1 MFKKNDI
8 INNKFEVLFSIQSTT
23 FGSSYRVKGKEDGK
37 IYMLK
42 IYEKEKLNEWHFNEK
57 GDLIEAEIHKQIE
70 HPNISKF
77 VSCDLINLQKQDI
90 YVYVVEFISGET
102 LQERI
107 DREGKPNITFATNLI
122 KKIMSAVSYLHSLDT
137 PVIHSDI
144 TPLNI
149 MLDMSSGML
158 EPILIDFGLS
168 KHKSYSTSYNS
179 SVPSIFYCAPELF
192 NGEYSNKSDIFSL
205 GALYYILIE
214 GYFPWHNKFNISDI
228 NSVDLQDKII
238 NNRNSKLT
246 FTAINDIDETIKL
259 SIIKSLLSNP
269 SSRFES
275 LNDFHKSITKE
286 KMISHEEIK
295 KEEIKNILLKKEGDG
310 FKKIAGMQSL
320 KDIIKDEVIDP
331 LKDPESFKDY
341 GIEPPN
347 GILFYGPP
355 GCGKT
360 FFAECLSEEIGF
372 NFIKVGPS
380 DVGSKYVHGGQE
392 KIKQLFDSAK
402 ENSPTII
409 FLDEID
415 AMIPDRES
423 SEIGHHYASE
433 VNEWLIQFNNC
444 GEQDV
449 FIIAATNKM
458 DKIDS
463 AVLRAGRFDRKILVP
478 VPDNDSRKALF
489 ELYLNKRKKVLADDI
504 NLDELGKLTEN
515 YVCSDIKL
523 IVNDASRIA
532 RKDKCK
538 ISQEMIEKIIN
549 QTSSS
554 ISSKEISKYSEN
566 KIQKNKPSTTMGFKI
581 PQSSS
586 IIGKSVVMTHPSK
599 EGEKGEIVKK
609 NDKKD
614 VYTIKFTERDESD
627 WHKNDFK
634 II

>member
-23 FGSSYRVKGKEDGK
+23 YGYSYRVKGIEDGK

-42 IYEKEKLNEWHFNEK
+42 VYEKERLHDWHFNEK
-57 GDLIEAEIHKQIE
+57 GDLIESEIHQQID

-77 VSCDLINLQKQDI
+77 VSCELINFQEQELFI
-90 YVYVVEFISGET
+90 YVVDFISGET

-107 DREGKPNITFATNLI
+107 DREGHPNITFATNLM
-122 KKIMSAVSYLHSLDT
+122 KKIMSAVSYLHSLET
-137 PVIHSDI
+137 PIIHSDI

-149 MLDMSSGML
+149 MLDMSTGML
-158 EPILIDFGLS
+158 EPILFDFGLS
-168 KHKSYSTSYNS
+168 KHKGNSTSYNS

-192 NGEYSNKSDIFSL
+192 NGEYSVKSDVFSL
-205 GALYYILIE
+205 GALYYSLIE
-214 GYFPWHNKFNISDI
+214 GYFPWHNKFNINDI
-228 NSVDLQDKII
+228 NSIDFQDKII
-238 NNRNSKLT
+238 SNRNSKLP
-246 FTAINDIDETIKL
+246 FTAINTIDETIKL
-259 SIIKSLLSNP
+259 SIIKSLLP
-269 SSRFES
+269 EPETRFES
-275 LNDFHKSITKE
+275 VDDFYKSITKE
-286 KMISHEEIK
+286 KLISHEEIK
-295 KEEIKNILLKKEGDG
+295 KEEIRNVLLKKGGDG
-310 FKKIAGMQSL
+310 FKKVAGMDDL
-320 KDIIKDEVIDP
+320 KQMIQDEVIDP

-402 ENSPTII
+402 ENSPTIL

-463 AVLRAGRFDRKILVP
+463 AVLRSGRFDRKILVP
-478 VPDNDSRKALF
+478 VPDFASRKALF
-489 ELYLNKRKKVLADDI
+489 ELYLNKRKKVLSDNI
-504 NLDELGKLTEN
+504 NFDSLSKLTEN

-532 RKDKCK
+532 RKKKDR
-538 ISQEMIEKIIN
+538 ISQEMLEIIIK

-554 ISSKEISKYSEN
+554 ISSKEISKYSES
-566 KIQKNKPSTTMGFKI
+566 KTQKNKASNSIGFKF
-581 PQSSS
+581 SS
-586 IIGKSVVMTHPSK
+586 
-599 EGEKGEIVKK
+599 
-609 NDKKD
+609 DK
-614 VYTIKFTERDESD
+614 
-627 WHKNDFK
+627 
-634 II
+634 

>member
-8 INNKFEVLFSIQSTT
+8 INDKYQVLFFIQST
-23 FGSSYRVKGKEDGK
+23 SYGHSFRVKSKEDGK

-42 IYEKEKLNEWHFNEK
+42 TYEEDRLHDWHFNEN
-57 GDLIEAEIHKQIE
+57 GDLIEAEIHKNIS
-70 HPNISKF
+70 HPNISNF
-77 VSCDLINLQKQDI
+77 VSCELIEFQKQKLYI
-90 YVYVVEFISGET
+90 YIVEFISGET

-107 DREGKPNITFATNLI
+107 DREGSPSFAFSLILI
-122 KKIMSAVSYLHSLDT
+122 KKIMSSISYLHALKV
-137 PVIHSDI
+137 PIIHADI

-149 MLDMSSGML
+149 MLDMGSSEV
-158 EPILIDFGLS
+158 EPVLIDFGLA
-168 KHKSYSTSYNS
+168 KYKNYITSYNS
-179 SVPSIFYCAPELF
+179 STPSIFYCAPELF
-192 NGEYSNKSDIFSL
+192 TKKSSVKTDIFSL
-205 GALYYILIE
+205 GALFYILIE
-214 GYFPWHNKFNISDI
+214 GVFPWHSKFNISDI
-228 NSVDLQDKII
+228 DSVNLQEKII

-246 FTAINDIDETIKL
+246 YNTVNKTDETIKL
-259 SIIKSLLSNP
+259 SINKSLFSDP
-269 SSRFES
+269 DSRFES
-275 LNDFHKSITKE
+275 VDDFYKSITKE
-286 KMISHEEIK
+286 KLISHED
-295 KEEIKNILLKKEGDG
+295 IKNEERKIVLSSVKEGEG
-310 FKKIAGMQSL
+310 FKKIAGMNSL
-320 KDIIKDEVIDP
+320 KEMIKDEVIDP

-341 GIEPPN
+341 GIDAPN

-402 ENSPTII
+402 ENSPTIL

-415 AMIPDRES
+415 AMIPDREGTD
-423 SEIGHHYASE
+423 IGHHYSSE

-444 GEQDV
+444 GEQEV

-478 VPDNDSRKALF
+478 VPDIISRKALF
-489 ELYLNKRKKVLADDI
+489 DLYLSKRVKVLSDDI
-504 NLDELGKLTEN
+504 DLEKLSELTAN

-532 RKDKCK
+532 RKKKSK
-538 ISQEMIEKIIN
+538 ISQEIIENIIK

-554 ISSKEISKYSEN
+554 ITSREIEKYS
-566 KIQKNKPSTTMGFKI
+566 KNKVKAKESGSSIGFKM
-581 PQSSS
+581 SNN
-586 IIGKSVVMTHPSK
+586 
-599 EGEKGEIVKK
+599 KK
-609 NDKKD
+609 
-614 VYTIKFTERDESD
+614 
-627 WHKNDFK
+627 
-634 II
+634 

>member
-8 INNKFEVLFSIQSTT
+8 INNKFEVLFPIQSTT
-23 FGSSYRVKGKEDGK
+23 FGSSYRVKGIQDGK

-42 IYEKEKLNEWHFNEK
+42 IYEKEKLYDWHFDEK
-57 GDLIEAEIHKQIE
+57 NNLVEAKIHKTID

-77 VSCDLINLQKQDI
+77 ISCDLFEFQNKEL
-90 YVYVVEFISGET
+90 YSYVVEFISGET

-107 DREGKPNITFATNLI
+107 DREGQPNPTFAFNLI
-122 KKIMSAVSYLHSLDT
+122 KKIISAVSYLHSSEN
-137 PVIHSDI
+137 PIIHSDI

-149 MLDMSSGML
+149 MLDMSSGNL

-168 KHKSYSTSYNS
+168 KIKNYKTSYNS

-192 NGEYSNKSDIFSL
+192 DGKHSIQSDIFSL
-205 GALYYILIE
+205 GALLYVLVE

-228 NSVDLQDKII
+228 NSVDLQEKIKNI
-238 NNRNSKLT
+238 RNSKLT
-246 FTAINDIDETIKL
+246 FGTINNIEEQIKL
-259 SIIKSLLSNP
+259 SIVKSLLPNP
-269 SSRFES
+269 NSRFES
-275 LNDFHKSITKE
+275 TNDFYKSITKQ
-286 KMISHEEIK
+286 KLISKEEIK
-295 KEEIKNILLKKEGDG
+295 KEEIKNVLLKKAGDG
-310 FKKIAGMQSL
+310 FNKVAGMKDL
-320 KDIIKDEVIDP
+320 KNMIQDDVIDP

-402 ENSPTII
+402 ENAPTIL

-415 AMIPDRES
+415 AMIPDRENS
-423 SEIGHHYASE
+423 DIGHHYASE

-444 GEQDV
+444 SQHDV

-458 DKIDS
+458 DKLDS
-463 AVLRAGRFDRKILVP
+463 AILRSGRFDRKILIP
-478 VPDNDSRKALF
+478 VPDLDSRKAIF
-489 ELYLNKRKKVLADDI
+489 NLYLDKRKKVLSNDI
-504 NLDELGKLTEN
+504 NLDKLAQLTKN

-523 IVNDASRIA
+523 IVNDASRTA
-532 RKDKCK
+532 RKNKSK
-538 ISQEMIEKIIN
+538 VTQEILEKIVS
-549 QTSSS
+549 QTSASVS
-554 ISSKEISKYSEN
+554 FEEISKYSEN
-566 KIQKNKPSTTMGFKI
+566 KNQKNNTKNKIGFKL
-581 PQSSS
+581 
-586 IIGKSVVMTHPSK
+586 PS
-599 EGEKGEIVKK
+599 
-609 NDKKD
+609 N
-614 VYTIKFTERDESD
+614 
-627 WHKNDFK
+627 NN
-634 II
+634 

>member
-1 MFKKNDI
+1 MDKIMFKRNDI
-8 INNKFEVLFSIQSTT
+8 INDKYEVLFPIHTT
-23 FGSSYRVKGKEDGK
+23 TYGSSYRVKGKDDGK

-42 IYEKEKLNEWHFNEK
+42 IYEKEKLNDWHFNEK
-57 GDLIEAEIHKQIE
+57 GELIEAEIHQHID

-77 VSCDLINLQKQDI
+77 ISCELINFQNQELYI
-90 YVYVVEFISGET
+90 YVVEFISGET

-107 DREGKPNITFATNLI
+107 DREGHPNSTFATNLM
-122 KKIMSAVSYLHSLDT
+122 KKIMSAVSYLHSLDN
-137 PVIHSDI
+137 PIIHSDI

-149 MLDMSSGML
+149 MLDMSSGNL

-168 KHKSYSTSYNS
+168 KYKGYNTFYNS
-179 SVPSIFYCAPELF
+179 TVPSIFYCAPELF
-192 NGEYSNKSDIFSL
+192 SGEYSVKSDIFSL

-238 NNRNSKLT
+238 SNRKSKLT
-246 FTAINDIDETIKL
+246 FTAANSIDETIKL
-259 SIIKSLLSNP
+259 SIIKSLISDT

-275 LNDFHKSITKE
+275 VDDFYKSITKE
-286 KMISHEEIK
+286 KLISHEEIK
-295 KEEIKNILLKKEGDG
+295 QEEIKNVLLKKGGEG
-310 FKKIAGMQSL
+310 FKKVAGMYDL
-320 KDIIKDEVIDP
+320 KQMIQEEVIDP
-331 LKDPESFKDY
+331 LKDPESFRDY
-341 GIEPPN
+341 GIDPPN

-402 ENSPTII
+402 ENSPTIL

-423 SEIGHHYASE
+423 SDIGHHYASE

-444 GEQDV
+444 GEQDI

-478 VPDNDSRKALF
+478 VPDMDSRKAIF
-489 ELYLNKRKKVLADDI
+489 ELYLNKRKKVLSDNI
-504 NLDELGKLTEN
+504 NFKQLSRLTEN

-532 RKDKCK
+532 RKNKCK
-538 ISQEMIEKIIN
+538 ISQEIIEKIIL

-554 ISSKEISKYSEN
+554 ISSEEIAKYSE
-566 KIQKNKPSTTMGFKI
+566 
-581 PQSSS
+581 
-586 IIGKSVVMTHPSK
+586 SK
-599 EGEKGEIVKK
+599 T
-609 NDKKD
+609 KKD
-614 VYTIKFTERDESD
+614 KPRKPIGF
-627 WHKNDFK
+627 
-634 II
+634 

>member
-8 INNKFEVLFSIQSTT
+8 INDKFEVLFPIQSTT

-42 IYEKEKLNEWHFNEK
+42 IYEKEKLHDWHFNEK
-57 GDLIEAEIHKQIE
+57 GGLIEAEIHQQID

-77 VSCDLINLQKQDI
+77 VSCELINFQKQDLYI
-90 YVYVVEFISGET
+90 YVVEFISGET

-107 DREGKPNITFATNLI
+107 DREGNPNPTFATNLM

-137 PVIHSDI
+137 PIIHSDI

-149 MLDMSSGML
+149 MLDMSSGTL
-158 EPILIDFGLS
+158 DPILIDFGLS
-168 KHKSYSTSYNS
+168 KYKEYSTSYSS

-192 NGEYSNKSDIFSL
+192 NGEHSDKTDIFSL
-205 GALYYILIE
+205 GALYYILLE

-238 NNRNSKLT
+238 SNRNSKLT
-246 FTAINDIDETIKL
+246 FTAMNAIDETIKL

-275 LNDFHKSITKE
+275 VDDFYKSITKE
-286 KMISHEEIK
+286 KLISHEEIK
-295 KEEIKNILLKKEGDG
+295 KEEIKNVLLKKGGEG
-310 FKKIAGMQSL
+310 FKKVAGMHDL
-320 KDIIKDEVIDP
+320 KQMIQDEVIDP

-402 ENSPTII
+402 ENSPTIL

-478 VPDNDSRKALF
+478 VPDLDSRKALF
-489 ELYLNKRKKVLADDI
+489 ELYLDKRKKVLADNI
-504 NLDELGKLTEN
+504 NLEQLSKLTEN

-532 RKDKCK
+532 RKNKCK
-538 ISQEMIEKIIN
+538 ISQEMIEKIIT

-554 ISSKEISKYSEN
+554 ISSKEISKYSES
-566 KIQKNKPSTTMGFKI
+566 KIQKDKPSSTMGFKM
-581 PQSSS
+581 SS
-586 IIGKSVVMTHPSK
+586 
-599 EGEKGEIVKK
+599 KK
-609 NDKKD
+609 
-614 VYTIKFTERDESD
+614 
-627 WHKNDFK
+627 
-634 II
+634 

>member
-8 INNKFEVLFSIQSTT
+8 INDKFEVLFPIQTTT
-23 FGSSYRVKGKEDGK
+23 FGSSYRVRGKEDGK

-42 IYEKEKLNEWHFNEK
+42 IYEKDKLNDWHFNEK
-57 GDLIEAEIHKQIE
+57 GELIEAKIHQQID

-77 VSCDLINLQKQDI
+77 VSCEMTTFQDQELYI
-90 YVYVVEFISGET
+90 YVVEFISGET

-107 DREGKPNITFATNLI
+107 DREGHPNSTFSKNLM
-122 KKIMSAVSYLHSLDT
+122 KKIMAAVSYLHRLEN
-137 PVIHSDI
+137 PIIHADI

-149 MLDMSSGML
+149 MLDMSSGTI
-158 EPILIDFGLS
+158 EPVLIDFGLS
-168 KHKSYSTSYNS
+168 KYKGYSTFYNS
-179 SVPSIFYCAPELF
+179 SIPSIFYCAPELF
-192 NGEYSNKSDIFSL
+192 NNEHSIKSDIFSL
-205 GALYYILIE
+205 GALYYILLE
-214 GYFPWHNKFNISDI
+214 GYFPWHNKFSISDI
-228 NSVDLQDKII
+228 NSVDLQDKILK
-238 NNRNSKLT
+238 NRTSKLT
-246 FTAINDIDETIKL
+246 FNAINAIEETIKL
-259 SIIKSLLSNP
+259 SIIKSLLPNA

-275 LNDFHKSITKE
+275 VDDFYKSITKE
-286 KMISHEEIK
+286 KLISHEEIK
-295 KEEIKNILLKKEGDG
+295 KEEIKNVLLKKGGEG
-310 FKKIAGMQSL
+310 FKKVAGMHDL
-320 KDIIKDEVIDP
+320 KQMIQDEVIDP

-341 GIEPPN
+341 GIDPPN

-402 ENSPTII
+402 ENSPTVL

-415 AMIPDRES
+415 AMIPDREN

-444 GEQDV
+444 GEQDI

-478 VPDNDSRKALF
+478 VPDLDSRKALF
-489 ELYLNKRKKVLADDI
+489 ELYLDKRKKVLSDNI
-504 NLDELGKLTEN
+504 NLEQLGKLTEN

-532 RKDKCK
+532 RKNKCK
-538 ISQEMIEKIIN
+538 ISQEIIEKIIR

-554 ISSKEISKYSEN
+554 ITSKEISKYSESKTN
-566 KIQKNKPSTTMGFKI
+566 KEKTSSTIGFKM
-581 PQSSS
+581 S
-586 IIGKSVVMTHPSK
+586 T
-599 EGEKGEIVKK
+599 KK
-609 NDKKD
+609 
-614 VYTIKFTERDESD
+614 
-627 WHKNDFK
+627 
-634 II
+634 

>member
-23 FGSSYRVKGKEDGK
+23 FGYSYRVKGIEDGK

-42 IYEKEKLNEWHFNEK
+42 VYEKEKLHDWHFNEK
-57 GDLIEAEIHKQIE
+57 GDLIEAEIHQQID

-77 VSCDLINLQKQDI
+77 VSCELINFQEQELFI
-90 YVYVVEFISGET
+90 YVVDFISGET

-107 DREGKPNITFATNLI
+107 DREGHPNITFATNLM
-122 KKIMSAVSYLHSLDT
+122 KKIMSAVSYLHSLET
-137 PVIHSDI
+137 PIIHSDI

-149 MLDMSSGML
+149 MLDMSTGML
-158 EPILIDFGLS
+158 EPILFDFGLS
-168 KHKSYSTSYNS
+168 KYKANPTSYNT

-192 NGEYSNKSDIFSL
+192 NGEYSVRSDVFSL
-205 GALYYILIE
+205 GSLYYMLLE
-214 GYFPWHNKFNISDI
+214 GFFPWHNKFNINDI
-228 NSVDLQDKII
+228 NSVDFQNTII
-238 NNRNSKLT
+238 SNRNSKLT
-246 FTAINDIDETIKL
+246 FTAINAIDETIKL
-259 SIIKSLLSNP
+259 SIIKSLLP
-269 SSRFES
+269 EPETRFKS
-275 LNDFHKSITKE
+275 VDDFYKSITKE

-295 KEEIKNILLKKEGDG
+295 KEEIKNVLLKKGGEG
-310 FKKIAGMQSL
+310 FKKVAGMDDL
-320 KDIIKDEVIDP
+320 KQMIQDEVIDP

-402 ENSPTII
+402 ENAPTIL

-423 SEIGHHYASE
+423 SEIGHHYSSE

-463 AVLRAGRFDRKILVP
+463 AVLRAGRFDRKILIP
-478 VPDNDSRKALF
+478 VPDSESRKSLF
-489 ELYLNKRKKVLADDI
+489 ELYLNKRKKVVSENI
-504 NLDELGKLTEN
+504 NLEDLSKLTEN

-523 IVNDASRIA
+523 IINDASRIA
-532 RKDKCK
+532 RKNKCK
-538 ISQEMIEKIIN
+538 ISQDMIEKIIKK
-549 QTSSS
+549 TSSS
-554 ISSKEISKYSEN
+554 ISSKEILKYSES
-566 KIQKNKPSTTMGFKI
+566 KTQKNKASNTIGFKF
-581 PQSSS
+581 SS
-586 IIGKSVVMTHPSK
+586 
-599 EGEKGEIVKK
+599 
-609 NDKKD
+609 DK
-614 VYTIKFTERDESD
+614 
-627 WHKNDFK
+627 
-634 II
+634 

>member
-8 INNKFEVLFSIQSTT
+8 INNKFEVLFSIQTTT
-23 FGSSYRVKGKEDGK
+23 FGSSYRVKGIEDGK

-42 IYEKEKLNEWHFNEK
+42 VYEKEKLNDWHFNEK
-57 GDLIEAEIHKQIE
+57 GDLIEAEIHQQID

-77 VSCDLINLQKQDI
+77 VACELISFQEQDLYI
-90 YVYVVEFISGET
+90 YVVEFISGET

-107 DREGKPNITFATNLI
+107 DREGNPNPSFATNLM
-122 KKIMSAVSYLHSLDT
+122 KKIMSAVSYLHSFDS
-137 PVIHSDI
+137 PIIHSDI

-149 MLDMSSGML
+149 MLDMSSGTL
-158 EPILIDFGLS
+158 EPVLIDFGLS
-168 KHKSYSTSYNS
+168 KYKQYSTFYNS
-179 SVPSIFYCAPELF
+179 SIPSIFYCAPEQF
-192 NGEYSNKSDIFSL
+192 SGEYSIKSDIFSL
-205 GALYYILIE
+205 GALYYMLLE

-228 NSVDLQDKII
+228 NSVDLQEKII
-238 NNRNSKLT
+238 SNRNSKLT
-246 FTAINDIDETIKL
+246 FTAINAIEETIKL
-259 SIIKSLLSNP
+259 SIVKSLLPNA

-275 LNDFHKSITKE
+275 VDDFYKSITKE

-295 KEEIKNILLKKEGDG
+295 KEEIKNVLLKKGGEG
-310 FKKIAGMQSL
+310 FKKVAGMHDL
-320 KDIIKDEVIDP
+320 KQMIKDEVIDP
-331 LKDPESFKDY
+331 LKDPDSFKDY
-341 GIEPPN
+341 GIDPPN

-402 ENSPTII
+402 ENAPTVL

-423 SEIGHHYASE
+423 SDIGHHYSSE

-444 GEQDV
+444 GEEDI

-478 VPDNDSRKALF
+478 VPDHDSRIALF
-489 ELYLNKRKKVLADDI
+489 ELYLEKRKKVISENI
-504 NLDELGKLTEN
+504 NLDKLSELTEN

-523 IVNDASRIA
+523 IINDASRIA
-532 RKDKCK
+532 RKNKCK
-538 ISQEMIEKIIN
+538 ISQEIIEKIIN
-549 QTSSS
+549 QTSPS
-554 ISSKEISKYSEN
+554 ITSKEISKYSESKTN
-566 KIQKNKPSTTMGFKI
+566 KNKPNSRIGFKM
-581 PQSSS
+581 SS
-586 IIGKSVVMTHPSK
+586 
-599 EGEKGEIVKK
+599 
-609 NDKKD
+609 DK
-614 VYTIKFTERDESD
+614 
-627 WHKNDFK
+627 
-634 II
+634 

>member
-8 INNKFEVLFSIQSTT
+8 INDKFEVLFPIQSTT

-42 IYEKEKLNEWHFNEK
+42 IYEKEKLHDWHFNEK
-57 GDLIEAEIHKQIE
+57 GGLIEAEIHQQID

-77 VSCDLINLQKQDI
+77 VSCELINFQKQDLYI
-90 YVYVVEFISGET
+90 YVVEFISGET

-107 DREGKPNITFATNLI
+107 DREGNPNPTFSTNLM

-137 PVIHSDI
+137 PIIHSDI

-149 MLDMSSGML
+149 MLDMSSGTL

-168 KHKSYSTSYNS
+168 KHKEYSTSYSS

-192 NGEYSNKSDIFSL
+192 NGEHSDKTDIFSL
-205 GALYYILIE
+205 GALYYILLE

-238 NNRNSKLT
+238 SNRNSKLT
-246 FTAINDIDETIKL
+246 FTAMNAIDETIKM

-275 LNDFHKSITKE
+275 VDDFYKSITKE
-286 KMISHEEIK
+286 KLISHEEIK
-295 KEEIKNILLKKEGDG
+295 KEEIKNVLLKKGGEG
-310 FKKIAGMQSL
+310 FKKVAGMHDL
-320 KDIIKDEVIDP
+320 KQMIQDEVIDP

-402 ENSPTII
+402 ENAPTIL

-478 VPDNDSRKALF
+478 VPDFDSRKALF
-489 ELYLNKRKKVLADDI
+489 ELYLDKRKKVLADNI
-504 NLDELGKLTEN
+504 NLEQLSKLTEN

-532 RKDKCK
+532 RKKKDR
-538 ISQEMIEKIIN
+538 ISQEMLEIIIK

-554 ISSKEISKYSEN
+554 ISSKEISKYSES
-566 KIQKNKPSTTMGFKI
+566 KTQKNKDSNSIGFKF
-581 PQSSS
+581 SS
-586 IIGKSVVMTHPSK
+586 
-599 EGEKGEIVKK
+599 
-609 NDKKD
+609 DK
-614 VYTIKFTERDESD
+614 
-627 WHKNDFK
+627 
-634 II
+634 

>member
-23 FGSSYRVKGKEDGK
+23 FGYSYRVKGIEDGK

-42 IYEKEKLNEWHFNEK
+42 VYEKERLHDWHFNEK
-57 GDLIEAEIHKQIE
+57 GDLIEAEIHQQID

-77 VSCDLINLQKQDI
+77 VSCELINFQEQELFI
-90 YVYVVEFISGET
+90 YVVDFISGET

-107 DREGKPNITFATNLI
+107 DREGHPNITFATNLM
-122 KKIMSAVSYLHSLDT
+122 KKIMSAVSYLHSLET
-137 PVIHSDI
+137 PIIHSDI

-149 MLDMSSGML
+149 MLDMSTGML
-158 EPILIDFGLS
+158 EPILFDFGLS
-168 KHKSYSTSYNS
+168 KHKGNSTSYNS

-192 NGEYSNKSDIFSL
+192 NGEYSVKSDVFSL
-205 GALYYILIE
+205 GALYYSLIE
-214 GYFPWHNKFNISDI
+214 GYFPWHNKFNINDI
-228 NSVDLQDKII
+228 NSIDFQDKII
-238 NNRNSKLT
+238 SNRNSKLT
-246 FTAINDIDETIKL
+246 FTAINAIDETIKL
-259 SIIKSLLSNP
+259 SIIKSLLP
-269 SSRFES
+269 EPETRFES
-275 LNDFHKSITKE
+275 VDDFYKSITKE
-286 KMISHEEIK
+286 KLISHEEIK
-295 KEEIKNILLKKEGDG
+295 KQEMQNVLLKKGGEG
-310 FKKIAGMQSL
+310 FKKVAGMNDL
-320 KDIIKDEVIDP
+320 KQMIQDEVIDP

-402 ENSPTII
+402 ENSPTIL

-463 AVLRAGRFDRKILVP
+463 AVLRSGRFDRKILVP
-478 VPDNDSRKALF
+478 VPDFDSRKALF
-489 ELYLNKRKKVLADDI
+489 ELYLNKRKKVLSDNI
-504 NLDELGKLTEN
+504 NFDSLSKLTEN

-532 RKDKCK
+532 RKKKDR
-538 ISQEMIEKIIN
+538 ISQEMLEIIIK

-554 ISSKEISKYSEN
+554 ISSKEISKYSES
-566 KIQKNKPSTTMGFKI
+566 KTQKFKGNNSIGFKF
-581 PQSSS
+581 SS
-586 IIGKSVVMTHPSK
+586 
-599 EGEKGEIVKK
+599 
-609 NDKKD
+609 DK
-614 VYTIKFTERDESD
+614 
-627 WHKNDFK
+627 
-634 II
+634 